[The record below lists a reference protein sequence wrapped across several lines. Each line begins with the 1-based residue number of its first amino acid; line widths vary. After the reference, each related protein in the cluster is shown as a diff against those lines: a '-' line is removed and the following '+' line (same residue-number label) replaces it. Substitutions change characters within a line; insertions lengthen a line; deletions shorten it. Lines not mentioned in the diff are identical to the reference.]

1 MTLTKQQDALA
12 TKLRDAG
19 VPGAFAVLVA
29 SRLIDEP
36 SDMEARYAAAAEFF
50 WCDQPEG
57 LAFWIA
63 FDDAWCAEFS
73 HMKATGVRYD
83 D

>member
-29 SRLIDEP
+29 SRAEP
-36 SDMEARYAAAAEFF
+36 PFSWITTRAAVICSFTWPETSEDHEHWASMHIAWVAEF
-50 WCDQPEG
+50 D
-57 LAFWIA
+57 
-63 FDDAWCAEFS
+63 
-73 HMKATGVRYD
+73 HMETTGVRYD